1 MSAFSP
7 PLVTASD
14 PNWDNLTMATLA
26 PDGMFSCVCDHIVE
40 ADLCSV
46 ETQAPSP
53 LSNRRRNASLNNSNG
68 CYIVA
73 LSVAT
78 TARGRQT
85 VHSSR
90 RATHEKCNRTGNFN
104 FGAPSSDRT
113 YGHRDN
119 AGRHPPYFGN
129 DNFPHSIAPLIKPP
143 TVFQPQHTYT
153 SFPYSQH
160 AFHNNR
166 A

>member
-1 MSAFSP
+1 M
-7 PLVTASD
+7 TASD

-68 CYIVA
+68 CYILV
-73 LSVAT
+73 LSAAT
-78 TARGRQT
+78 AAQGRQT
-85 VHSSR
+85 VHSLR
-90 RATHEKCNRTGNFN
+90 HATHEKYNRTGNVN

-113 YGHRDN
+113 YCHRDN
-119 AGRHPPYFGN
+119 VGRHPPELGH
-129 DNFPHSIAPLIKPP
+129 DNSPQSIAPLIKPV

-153 SFPYSQH
+153 SFRYSQH
-160 AFHNNR
+160 AFHNDR